1 MNVEEL
7 SRLLGDLD
15 HRDYDNY
22 EKLCEISNGMSME
35 SQLLFELIKNL
46 TKKLDD
52 HVGSLGAHEDD
63 DY

>member
-1 MNVEEL
+1 MNAEEL

-15 HRDYDNY
+15 HRDYGNY

-52 HVGSLGAHEDD
+52 HTSSLGAHEDD
-63 DY
+63 D